1 MTQLAPTPRTK
12 LKRRAQ
18 RGSFDREVVNAILD
32 EGFVCSVAFLHD
44 GKPCVIPTLY
54 ARGGDF
60 LILHGSPANR
70 MLRSLCE
77 PGHEAC
83 ISVFHADALV
93 LARSAFHH
101 SINYRSVV
109 LYAQAEEVVDADEKL
124 EAMRVVVE
132 HVVPGRWKDVRS
144 PNLEE
149 FRGTLV
155 LRAPD
160 RRGLGQDP
168 RPGRDR
174 RRGGPPARLL
184 GGAAPDG
191 DPLRDSAARRAAA
204 RGRSGPGLRLGL
216 HASALGAA
224 MRARAR
230 ANSDKRDRV
239 QEIAR
244 RARRLARAGAR
255 VRALEHDAE
264 LERRP
269 APRTSRSPT
278 RRAPTPRRSA
288 RTAPRIVG
296 QPPTPASGAIGP
308 RRSPP
313 SPGQVATS
321 QPRSSSG
328 SPIVHISQSTI
339 AASRGPSFA
348 KSRFAKW

>member
-1 MTQLAPTPRTK
+1 MTQLAPTPRTR

-60 LILHGSPANR
+60 LFLHGSPANR

-109 LYAQAEEVVDADEKL
+109 LYAQAEEIVDADEKH
-124 EAMRVVVE
+124 EALRTVVE

-155 LRAPD
+155 LRVPIVE
-160 RRGLGQDP
+160 
-168 RPGRDR
+168 
-174 RRGGPPARLL
+174 
-184 GGAAPDG
+184 
-191 DPLRDSAARRAAA
+191 
-204 RGRSGPGLRLGL
+204 
-216 HASALGAA
+216 ASAKIRDLGVIDDEADLQLGCWAGLLPMATRFGTPVPDALLPAA
-224 MRARAR
+224 VPVPPYVSGYTRAR
-230 ANSDKRDRV
+230 
-239 QEIAR
+239 
-244 RARRLARAGAR
+244 
-255 VRALEHDAE
+255 
-264 LERRP
+264 
-269 APRTSRSPT
+269 
-278 RRAPTPRRSA
+278 
-288 RTAPRIVG
+288 
-296 QPPTPASGAIGP
+296 
-308 RRSPP
+308 
-313 SPGQVATS
+313 
-321 QPRSSSG
+321 
-328 SPIVHISQSTI
+328 
-339 AASRGPSFA
+339 
-348 KSRFAKW
+348 